1 VSDVRKRDRA
11 GVWPFAMT
19 LVVLAAIILG
29 GGTLYYREQERSLRA
44 SVDDQL
50 AAVADLKVHELVL
63 WRTERIIDV
72 QHFKDNAAF
81 AVLVGE
87 YFARPDDP
95 AVRAALLPWLERMVA
110 GNTYDEIVLVD
121 ASGAERLRFPA
132 SAGPLCASVRSEL
145 PAIMRSDSAAFVDF
159 HRDDTD
165 GRVRIALVQP
175 VIASGPGS
183 PAVGAIVLR
192 IDPAPVLYPF
202 IQRWPVPSDSAETLL
217 VRREGDMALFLNDLR
232 FDPKAAV
239 RLTAPLTATRRLAVK
254 AVLGEAGLVTGLDYR
269 EVPALASIGPI
280 PGSPWFLIAKVD
292 ESEAYAP
299 VRRQLLQTALL
310 VAALLGVATTGV
322 AVAWRQRRASLL
334 GAQLEAERES
344 AWLRDVI
351 ARSLNEVYVF
361 DPLTLRY
368 TFANNGALR
377 NIGYT
382 QDELATMT
390 PLDIKPEFNE
400 ESFRALLAPMLSGDT
415 ESVEFETTH
424 RRKDGTD
431 YPAEIHLQF
440 VDTGSRRV
448 ILAIDNDITARHA
461 MQEELRESEDKFKY
475 VFDHSAVAKSI
486 TRPTGEIQPNDAFCD
501 LLGYTHEELA
511 DKATWMQVSHPGD
524 IASTQAHVAAL
535 LSGACSSARFD
546 KRYLRKDGSVVWAD
560 VSTSLRCDVAGR
572 PQYFVTT
579 IADVTERK
587 TAEAE
592 LKAVSSRNEAIL
604 AAVPEIIAEVDAN
617 KVYTWLNKAG
627 REFFGDD
634 AAGHDASDYFL
645 GEQETYFQVEPLFI
659 GTASAVYV
667 ESWQR
672 RRDGERRLLAWW
684 CRVLTDESGAPAGA
698 LSTARDI
705 TEERAAEERLR
716 ETTAYLE
723 NLLDYANAPIIV
735 WDTALRIT
743 RFNRAFEELTG
754 LRSEDVVGKKLDV
767 LFPKGR
773 VKESLAHVTAASAGE
788 RWEVVE
794 IPVLRTDGTVRTV
807 LWNSATVFER
817 DGDTPQATIAQGQD
831 ITERKAAEE
840 ELRKHRDHLEQLVQD
855 RTEELDSTN
864 EELTSMNEELTA
876 TNEEMQSTNE
886 ELVAVN
892 EELAAVNEE
901 LAATN
906 EELEVANVDLARMS
920 AELVAANR
928 AKSEFLASM
937 SHELRTPLNSIIG
950 FSNVMMRGMAGT
962 LSDEQDR
969 QIAMINESGIH
980 LLSLINDI
988 LDLSRIESGR
998 LELRIEELQVRDV
1011 VRQAAETIRPLA
1023 EQRGLALTIEVAD
1036 ECSVVRAD
1044 SRSLHQILLNLL
1056 GNAVKFTKRGG
1067 VTLRALCRDGDL
1079 RLEVTDTGIG
1089 IDPSR
1094 LDDIFDEFRQYE
1106 QPGVAKPEG
1115 AGLGL
1120 PVSRRLAERLGGRI
1134 EVESLVGVGSTFT
1147 LVVSLGQ
1154 GAGR

>member
-11 GVWPFAMT
+11 GAWPFAMT

-44 SVDDQL
+44 SVDAQL

-81 AVLVGE
+81 AALVGE

-121 ASGAERLRFPA
+121 ASGAERLSLPA
-132 SAGPLCASVRSEL
+132 SAGPLCESVRSAL
-145 PAIMRSDSAAFVDF
+145 PAMMRSDSAAFVDF

-165 GRVRIALVQP
+165 GKVRIALVQP
-175 VIASGPGS
+175 VFARPTDER
-183 PAVGAIVLR
+183 AVGAIVLR

-202 IQRWPVPSDSAETLL
+202 IQRWPVPSESAETLL
-217 VRREGDMALFLNDLR
+217 VRRAGDSVLFLNDLR
-232 FDPKAAV
+232 FDPNAA
-239 RLTAPLTATRRLAVK
+239 LDLSAPLAQTERPAVK
-254 AVLGEAGLVTGLDYR
+254 AVLGESGLVSGLDYR
-269 EVPALASIGPI
+269 EVPVLASIGPV
-280 PGSPWFLIAKVD
+280 PGSPWFLVAKVD

-299 VRRQLLQTALL
+299 VRRQLLQTSLL
-310 VAALLGVATTGV
+310 VAALLAVATTGV
-322 AVAWRQRRASLL
+322 GVAWRQRRASLL

-368 TFANNGALR
+368 TFANDGALR
-377 NIGYT
+377 NLGHT

-390 PLDIKPEFNE
+390 PLDIKPEFTD
-400 ESFRALLAPMLSGDT
+400 ESFRALLAPMLSGET
-415 ESVEFETTH
+415 EGVEFETTH
-424 RRKDGTD
+424 RRKDGTT

-461 MQEELRESEDKFKY
+461 MQEELRENEDKFKY
-475 VFDHSAVAKSI
+475 VFDHSVVAKSI
-486 TRPTGEIQPNDAFCD
+486 TSPSGEFQPNDAFCQM
-501 LLGYTHEELA
+501 LGYTREELV
-511 DKATWMQVSHPGD
+511 DKATWMQVSHPDD
-524 IASTQAHVAAL
+524 IASTQAHVDAL
-535 LSGACSSARFD
+535 IAGVCSSARFD

-560 VSTSLRCDVAGR
+560 LSTSLRRDAAGQ

-579 IADVTERK
+579 IIDVTERR

-592 LKAVSSRNEAIL
+592 LRAVSSRNEAIL

-617 KVYTWLNKAG
+617 KVYTWLNEAG

-634 AAGHDASDYFL
+634 AVGQDASDYFL
-645 GEQETYFQVEPLFI
+645 GEQETYFQVEPLFS
-659 GTASAVYV
+659 GAASAVYV

-672 RRDGERRLLAWW
+672 RSDGERRLLAWW
-684 CRVLTDESGAPAGA
+684 CRALTDEDGTPTGA

-705 TEERAAEERLR
+705 TEERAAE
-716 ETTAYLE
+716 
-723 NLLDYANAPIIV
+723 D
-735 WDTALRIT
+735 
-743 RFNRAFEELTG
+743 
-754 LRSEDVVGKKLDV
+754 
-767 LFPKGR
+767 
-773 VKESLAHVTAASAGE
+773 
-788 RWEVVE
+788 
-794 IPVLRTDGTVRTV
+794 
-807 LWNSATVFER
+807 
-817 DGDTPQATIAQGQD
+817 
-831 ITERKAAEE
+831 
-840 ELRKHRDHLEQLVQD
+840 ELRKHRDNLEQLVQD
-855 RTEELDSTN
+855 RTEELDSAN
-864 EELTSMNEELTA
+864 EELTSVNEELTA
-876 TNEEMQSTNE
+876 TNEEIQSSNE
-886 ELVAVN
+886 ELV
-892 EELAAVNEE
+892 AVNEE

-906 EELEVANVDLARMS
+906 EELEVANLDLASMS

-950 FSNVMMRGMAGT
+950 FSNVMMRGMAGALT
-962 LSDEQDR
+962 DEQER
-969 QIAMINESGIH
+969 QVGMINESGIH

-998 LELRIEELQVRDV
+998 LELRMEDLHVRDV
-1011 VRQAAETIRPLA
+1011 VRQAAETVRPLA
-1023 EQRGLALTIEVAD
+1023 DQRRLTLTTEVAE
-1036 ECSVVRAD
+1036 ECTDVRAD

-1056 GNAVKFTKRGG
+1056 GNAIKFTELGG
-1067 VTLRALCRDGDL
+1067 VTLRATCSEHEL
-1079 RLEVTDTGIG
+1079 RFEVADTGIG
-1089 IDPSR
+1089 IDSSR

-1134 EVESLVGVGSTFT
+1134 EVESVLGRGSTFT
-1147 LVVSLGQ
+1147 LVVPRGDASR
-1154 GAGR
+1154 A